1 MRLFFPRSVRG
12 QETRVCLRHPAT
24 WLTNLPSSV
33 RLLPSLFAFGLG
45 VRPLGRK
52 RPLGLFAT
60 LCPPLGLGGDT
71 AEAQGLRRSPTDLR
85 QDYAGAVIV
94 NACPHRQQAWT
105 RWSVQHVG
113 SLAPCGARCT
123 QQTCGLRGRWSWTYP
138 YSLMLVYCWRCRQHW
153 VQSFESFRYLKVV
166 VLVGKRGSSEAFHAS
181 AWHVGNSEC
190 WWIPGWL
197 LEC

>member
-60 LCPPLGLGGDT
+60 LCPPLGLGGET
-71 AEAQGLRRSPTDLR
+71 AEAQGPPPLASRVTTALSRRSYCRRLPSSSAGVGTLLR
-85 QDYAGAVIV
+85 AACWIIGPMRRARYSANLRAAGQVLFGA
-94 NACPHRQQAWT
+94 
-105 RWSVQHVG
+105 SVLIDARA
-113 SLAPCGARCT
+113 SLAGLPAGLLVISTLLNLKCLCARRGMVRRRCGR
-123 QQTCGLRGRWSWTYP
+123 
-138 YSLMLVYCWRCRQHW
+138 
-153 VQSFESFRYLKVV
+153 
-166 VLVGKRGSSEAFHAS
+166 
-181 AWHVGNSEC
+181 
-190 WWIPGWL
+190 
-197 LEC
+197 

>member
-60 LCPPLGLGGDT
+60 LCPPLGLGGET
-71 AEAQGLRRSPTDLR
+71 AEAQGPPPLASRVTTALSRRSYCRRLPSSSAGVGTLLR
-85 QDYAGAVIV
+85 AACWIIGPMRRARYSANLRAAGQVLLGA
-94 NACPHRQQAWT
+94 
-105 RWSVQHVG
+105 SV
-113 SLAPCGARCT
+113 LIGARVLLVWSPA
-123 QQTCGLRGRWSWTYP
+123 GL
-138 YSLMLVYCWRCRQHW
+138 LVI
-153 VQSFESFRYLKVV
+153 STLLNLKC
-166 VLVGKRGSSEAFHAS
+166 L
-181 AWHVGNSEC
+181 WHVGTVCHRRWSGTRRSALMRHSGTPQC
-190 WWIPGWL
+190 WCGTR
-197 LEC
+197 